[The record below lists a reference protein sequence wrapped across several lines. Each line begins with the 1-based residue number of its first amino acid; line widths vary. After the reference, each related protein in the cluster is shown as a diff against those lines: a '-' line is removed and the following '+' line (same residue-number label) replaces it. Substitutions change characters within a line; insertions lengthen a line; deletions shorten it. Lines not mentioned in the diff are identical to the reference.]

1 MKIPNPIKIILI
13 IIVIVIIILVGASLI
28 FKVDLLNEVRT
39 TINTFIKP
47 ASAPVDSSAKP
58 LEITVKDG
66 AHETLQPR
74 ISLTVTSNQEIET
87 DNPDKF
93 KLTYVRDI
101 GSTKYYAFEILNIG
115 IGSATVPVNF
125 KSKVSGEVK
134 AQSIN
139 VLRTAFSLPLG
150 LKDIVDWDNSTYT
163 VDGDNLLVPVNKD
176 HKLVSDYE
184 PADLVRLFDD
194 KNLLVQTNTLMLRSE
209 AAEALSLM
217 VKKLKDE
224 TGKPLTIASAY
235 RSYNN
240 QLQQYVSWVR
250 TYGQEDADK
259 VSARPGF
266 SEHQLGT
273 AIDFM
278 SGDSGYD
285 FVNEFDA
292 TTAGQ
297 WLINNSYKYGY
308 VQSYPDGKDS
318 VTGYSHE
325 AWHYRYIG
333 IDAAKMWKQSGLTLK
348 EFLEKPQS

>member
-1 MKIPNPIKIILI
+1 MKIPKPIITILI
-13 IIVIVIIILVGASLI
+13 ILVIVIAILIVVTKVLH
-28 FKVDLLNEVRT
+28 VDLLTEIRT
-39 TINTFIKP
+39 TLNTFIKP
-47 ASAPVDSSAKP
+47 ASAPVDNNAKA
-58 LEITVKDG
+58 LEVTVKEG

-74 ISLTVTSNQEIET
+74 ISLTVTANQDVEVL
-87 DNPDKF
+87 NPDKF
-93 KLTYVRDI
+93 KLTFVKDI
-101 GSTKYYAFEILNIG
+101 NGTKYYALEILNIG
-115 IGSATVPVNF
+115 TGSAAVPVTF
-125 KSKVSGEVK
+125 KSQSGEQLTETV
-134 AQSIN
+134 N
-139 VLRTAFSLPLG
+139 VLRSPFSIPLG

-163 VDGDNLLVPVNKD
+163 VDGDNLLVPINKE

-184 PADLVRLFDD
+184 PSDLVRLFDD
-194 KNLLVQTNTLMLRSE
+194 KNLLVQTETLMLRSE

-217 VKKLKDE
+217 IKKLKDE

-240 QLQQYVSWVR
+240 QFQQYVSWVK

-285 FVNEFDA
+285 FVNEFD
-292 TTAGQ
+292 TTIAGQ
-297 WLINNSYKYGY
+297 WLINNSYKYGF
-308 VQSYPDGKDS
+308 VQSYPDGKDA

-333 IDAAKMWKQSGLTLK
+333 IEGAKKWKESGLTLK
-348 EFLEKPQS
+348 EFLEKQ